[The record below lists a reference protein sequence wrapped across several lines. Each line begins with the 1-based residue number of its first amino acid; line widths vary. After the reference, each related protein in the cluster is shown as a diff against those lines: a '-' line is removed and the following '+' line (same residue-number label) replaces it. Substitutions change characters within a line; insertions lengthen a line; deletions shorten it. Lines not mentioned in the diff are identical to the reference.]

1 MEEFL
6 KKHLLIGLV
15 SVVMTSSML
24 LAQQPAPT
32 TTPQPAATPQAPA
45 TPPSKAKIATDMTDF
60 EFGWIP
66 SDSYVSHTYWFYSRG
81 EDSLR
86 IISVNPG

>member
-6 KKHLLIGLV
+6 KKYLLTGLV
-15 SVVMTSSML
+15 SLLITSSVL
-24 LAQQPAPT
+24 LAEQPAPT
-32 TTPQPAATPQAPA
+32 TVPQPAATPKAPA
-45 TPPSKAKIATDMTDF
+45 TPPSKAKIATDMTEF

-81 EDSLR
+81 EESLR

>member
-6 KKHLLIGLV
+6 KKYLLTGLV
-15 SVVMTSSML
+15 SLLITSSVL
-24 LAQQPAPT
+24 LAEQPAPT
-32 TTPQPAATPQAPA
+32 MPAVQPNTTPQPT
-45 TPPSKAKIATDMTDF
+45 TPSKAKIATDMTEF

>member
-1 MEEFL
+1 M
-6 KKHLLIGLV
+6 KKYLLTGLV
-15 SVVMTSSML
+15 SLLITSSVL
-24 LAQQPAPT
+24 LAEQPAPT
-32 TTPQPAATPQAPA
+32 TAPQPAATPKVPA
-45 TPPSKAKIATDMTDF
+45 TLPSKAKIATDMTEF

>member
-15 SVVMTSSML
+15 SVIMTSSML

-32 TTPQPAATPQAPA
+32 TTPQAPA
-45 TPPSKAKIATDMTDF
+45 TPPSKAKIATDMTEF